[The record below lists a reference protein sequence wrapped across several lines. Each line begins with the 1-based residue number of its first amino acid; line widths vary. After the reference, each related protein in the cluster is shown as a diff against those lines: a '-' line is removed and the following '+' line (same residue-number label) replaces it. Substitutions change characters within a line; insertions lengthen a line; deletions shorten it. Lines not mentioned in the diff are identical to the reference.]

1 VIINISD
8 NDGSSE
14 QELIICVPL
23 TCGPSV
29 GYVTEFGVVYCGKAR
44 DSPGGHEIF
53 VYATHVLETL
63 G

>member
-1 VIINISD
+1 VIIN
-8 NDGSSE
+8 NGSSE

-29 GYVTEFGVVYCGKAR
+29 GYVTEFGLVYCEKAR
-44 DSPGGHEIF
+44 DSPEVGYCI
-53 VYATHVLETL
+53 LEAL